1 MAIIPTKQQ
10 LSKALIAAAKA
21 HHEFQTNF
29 LGGIRHEQWAWW
41 YSAYV
46 LGRLNDFTTP
56 TLLTNWL
63 AEVNDEKDWFN
74 TAAEHVSL
82 KIGDSHGSD

>member
-1 MAIIPTKQQ
+1 MATIPTKRQ
-10 LSKALIAAAKA
+10 LYKTLIAAAKA

-29 LGGIRHEQWAWW
+29 LSGVRHEQWAWW

-63 AEVNDEKDWFN
+63 AEVTDEKDWFN
-74 TAAEHVSL
+74 TAAGHVFL
-82 KIGDSHGSD
+82 KITDNHGSD

>member
-10 LSKALIAAAKA
+10 LSKTLIAAAKA

-29 LGGIRHEQWAWW
+29 LGGVKHEQWAWW

-63 AEVNDEKDWFN
+63 AEVTDEKDWFN
-74 TAAEHVSL
+74 TAAGHVSL